1 MPLNVM
7 SASDMG
13 IGEAGLTAIF
23 GYVVVFVGLLLLM
36 VVLYIMGAVFKS
48 GRTRKRSTEGCGT
61 GCCSGRSTG
70 S

>member
-23 GYVVVFVGLLLLM
+23 GYVVVFVGLLSRKNPLLP
-36 VVLYIMGAVFKS
+36 VLPVTSS
-48 GRTRKRSTEGCGT
+48 GLTFRIRKPL
-61 GCCSGRSTG
+61 
-70 S
+70 

>member
-23 GYVVVFVGLLLLM
+23 GSAGHVKRFDVPDKEAAMIMAIVADQLKKPLNELHFVSIKE
-36 VVLYIMGAVFKS
+36 VKEDEV
-48 GRTRKRSTEGCGT
+48 
-61 GCCSGRSTG
+61 
-70 S
+70 

>member
-36 VVLYIMGAVFKS
+36 VVLYIMGDRKS
-48 GRTRKRSTEGCGT
+48 VV
-61 GCCSGRSTG
+61 
-70 S
+70 

>member
-48 GRTRKRSTEGCGT
+48 KAKNCLLYTSPSPRDTR
-61 GCCSGRSTG
+61 
-70 S
+70 

>member
-48 GRTRKRSTEGCGT
+48 KAKKAASLSGT
-61 GCCSGRSTG
+61 SNRLT
-70 S
+70 

>member
-36 VVLYIMGAVFKS
+36 VGISWVLCS
-48 GRTRKRSTEGCGT
+48 SRRQRKRKH
-61 GCCSGRSTG
+61 
-70 S
+70 

>member
-36 VVLYIMGAVFKS
+36 VVLYIICLLYTSDAAD
-48 GRTRKRSTEGCGT
+48 E
-61 GCCSGRSTG
+61 
-70 S
+70 